1 MIKNW
6 IINPALIYSVIV
18 LQTGTEFAP
27 KSTEEDLLSNDT
39 TRELLEK
46 EINTGTDMDRD
57 IEFSNGIII
66 KALKQKPLIQESEYR
81 SPRWIL
87 SYWNHSLENNFFSV
101 EFELLLRE
109 VIHKK
114 KWKYVFCLKFFRP
127 TPLPPKV

>member
-87 SYWNHSLENNFFSV
+87 RYWNYTLENDCCSV
-101 EFELLLRE
+101 LNLNYSLGRSS
-109 VIHKK
+109 IKK
-114 KWKYVFCLKFFRP
+114 NESMYFV
-127 TPLPPKV
+127 